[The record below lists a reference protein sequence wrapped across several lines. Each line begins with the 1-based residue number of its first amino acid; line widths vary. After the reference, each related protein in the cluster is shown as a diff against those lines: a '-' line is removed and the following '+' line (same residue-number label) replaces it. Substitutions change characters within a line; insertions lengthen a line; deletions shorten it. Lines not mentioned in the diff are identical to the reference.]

1 MNSIE
6 VTDDKKSETPS
17 AVKEEKRNTKTGK
30 NAGESFLLF
39 KREEA
44 SRWLPF
50 VLFLFALV
58 IVYITIQQFSE
69 RTVRQTEK
77 INHDIKELRSEYL
90 STKAEL
96 MQSSLQT
103 DIAKKLESS
112 GLKELREPAVKYNLQ
127 TVPANPERKK

>member
-6 VTDDKKSETPS
+6 VTDDKKSETTS
-17 AVKEEKRNTKTGK
+17 AVPEEKRAAKSGRNS
-30 NAGESFLLF
+30 GESFILF

-50 VLFLFALV
+50 VLFLFGLV
-58 IVYITIQQFSE
+58 IVYISIQQFSE

-103 DIAKKLESS
+103 DIARKLEYS
-112 GLKELREPAVKYNLQ
+112 GLKELREPAMKFNLETQ
-127 TVPANPERKK
+127 PAPQQKKK